1 MNMTTAYS
9 GVRSSLFGKFARLH
23 ADLGPWPRPVS
34 LTDIEYA
41 VLRHI
46 RLHPG
51 KSRTEIAAALG
62 LSKSMLTKAVANFDR
77 FKLVREER
85 ATLDDGER
93 GQPPLRLSLNDNAFH
108 SIGIYIRQGLYA
120 VTRSDL
126 SGNIQ
131 ERVSRQVDA
140 LIEPILDDI
149 ARLIETSPSPILGVG
164 HAVPAL
170 VGEDGTLFEVTPTQA
185 ALPLSELAERISARF
200 RLPVYWDNGAYCA
213 AAFEAHRPHTDHRCL
228 FYISLD
234 FGIGGGVVTKG
245 TVFRGAYNQASNIG
259 ALIPET
265 GPRPNLSDLAR
276 HLGCSLER
284 LSEDFLSALFQEG
297 DSRLLAWIDD
307 RGKKLSRPLATVVQL
322 FNPDAIVVGGFFPRK
337 VLERLCERIDL
348 GALDVAGRRPLTRPT
363 LAVTRLLGPAGLA
376 EAASLLPIAAELL
389 GQHSPRA
396 NAYRTR

>member
-1 MNMTTAYS
+1 MN
-9 GVRSSLFGKFARLH
+9 
-23 ADLGPWPRPVS
+23 ADLGLWPRPVS

-51 KSRTEIAAALG
+51 KSRTEIATALG

-77 FKLVREER
+77 FKLIREER
-85 ATLDDGER
+85 AVLDDGER
-93 GQPPLRLSLNDNAFH
+93 GQPPLMLSLNDDAFH
-108 SIGIYIRQGLYA
+108 SIGLYIRQGLYA

-131 ERVSRQVDA
+131 ARVSRQADA
-140 LIEPILDDI
+140 PIEPILDDI

-185 ALPLSELAERISARF
+185 ALPLSELAERIGARF
-200 RLPVYWDNGAYCA
+200 RLPVYWDNGTYCA
-213 AAFEAHRPHTDHRCL
+213 AAFEAHRPRTDHRCL

-234 FGIGGGVVTKG
+234 FGVGGGLVTKG
-245 TVFRGAYNQASNIG
+245 AVFRGAFNQASNIG

-276 HLGCSLER
+276 HLGCPLEQ
-284 LSEDFLSALFQEG
+284 LSEDFLSALFREG
-297 DSRLLAWIDD
+297 DARFIDWIDD
-307 RGKKLSRPLATVVQL
+307 RGERLSKPLATVVQL
-322 FNPDAIVVGGFFPRK
+322 FNPDAIVVGGFFPRE
-337 VLERLCERIDL
+337 VLERLCTRIDL

-363 LAVTRLLGPAGLA
+363 LAVARLPGPAGLA

-389 GQHSPRA
+389 GQHSPKA
-396 NAYRTR
+396 DTRRQI